1 VLKGLVIANAPQ
13 LIEEQELNERLKSH
27 NLIKLAKKADFTV
40 HVQERPILDALSQLS
55 VWAGRYP
62 VALTRREYVGTPNSD
77 ELLDYGSAHPVM
89 RGFFERAR
97 KELESRLPQPI
108 GNRYGSLV
116 VTRQPGT

>member
-40 HVQERPILDALSQLS
+40 HVQERPILEALSQLS